1 MLPII
6 DHPHLSPLIRGI
18 LNGITFLL
26 SLVLLERSADVF
38 VDSTAVVAKRLGI
51 SSVLV
56 GLLTAGAE
64 WEEVCLVSPVLQG
77 GRG

>member
-1 MLPII
+1 MLPLI
-6 DHPHLSPLIRGI
+6 DNASLSPLIRGV
-18 LNGITFLL
+18 LNSITFLL

-51 SSVLV
+51 CTVLV

-64 WEEVCLVSPVLQG
+64 WEEVRSDVRAVQLTCS
-77 GRG
+77 